1 MLHRSSISGS
11 VEKRKYKR
19 DKGHRKFRLYRREAV
34 WTRAQ
39 EMNAAMSAL
48 EMYIHAEDT
57 LDPLI
62 RTALVHYQFETIH
75 PFLDGNG
82 RIGWLLVSVM

>member
-1 MLHRSSISGS
+1 MLYRSCVSVS

-39 EMNAAMSAL
+39 DMNAALSAL
-48 EMYIHAEDT
+48 ERYMHAEDA

>member
-1 MLHRSSISGS
+1 MLHRSGISVS

-19 DKGHRKFRLYRREAV
+19 DKGHRKFRLYGRESV

-39 EMNAAMSAL
+39 DMNAAMSAL

>member
-1 MLHRSSISGS
+1 
-11 VEKRKYKR
+11 
-19 DKGHRKFRLYRREAV
+19 
-34 WTRAQ
+34 
-39 EMNAAMSAL
+39 MNAALSAL
-48 EMYIHAEDT
+48 ERYMHAEDA

>member
-1 MLHRSSISGS
+1 M
-11 VEKRKYKR
+11 
-19 DKGHRKFRLYRREAV
+19 YRREAV

-39 EMNAAMSAL
+39 DMNAAMSAL